1 MLKYN
6 SMFIGVAL
14 LMASAAYGADSGSIT
29 APSSNDAWIF
39 SAPPRESPEE
49 AVRVYQPLI
58 DYLSKVTGK
67 RIVLKYPRTWGVYRT
82 EMINGRYDLVF
93 DGPHFN
99 GYRAEKLHHTVL
111 VKLSDAREFVI
122 VARKDE
128 KVTAPADLAGRTFC
142 TQSPPN
148 LAALVALSQFDNPQ
162 RQPILVPTKGFDKIY
177 SGVVSGRC
185 AGGVL
190 STSNLDVLDK
200 DGVLKVLYKSPSM
213 PEQALSA
220 GPRVSAADKAKIVTA
235 LTSPEG
241 VVPTEKLRAAAKGGA
256 SFLAANNREYAGLG
270 DLLKREWG
278 FYDN

>member
-1 MLKYN
+1 MFKCK
-6 SMFIGVAL
+6 STFIGVTL
-14 LMASAAYGADSGSIT
+14 LMSSAVYAADAGPTS
-29 APSSNDAWIF
+29 APPSSDTWIF
-39 SAPPRESPEE
+39 SAPPRESSEE

-67 RIVLKYPRTWGVYRT
+67 HIVLKYPRTWGVYRT

-111 VKLSDAREFVI
+111 AKLSDAREFVI

-128 KVTAPADLAGRTFC
+128 KATTPADLAGRTFC

-177 SGVVSGRC
+177 NGVVSGRC

-190 STSNLDVLDK
+190 STSNLDVFDK
-200 DGVLKVLYKSPSM
+200 EGVLKVLYKSPAM

-220 GPRVSAADKAKIVTA
+220 GPRVSAADKAKIVAA

-241 VVPTEKLRAAAKGGA
+241 IAPTEKLRASAKGGN
-256 SFLAANNREYAGLG
+256 SFVAANNREYASLG
-270 DLLKREWG
+270 NLLKNEWG